1 MTSNDKTEKKI
12 TSLKDHWFLSSVIE
26 NKSIYFQVLTASIF
40 INIFG
45 FVSAFYIMTVYD
57 RVLPNNAM
65 NSLIALT
72 IGMLVVILFDFI
84 LKIIRSY
91 FSDVAS
97 KNIDQTV
104 SNKLINK
111 LLSHDEKI
119 IESPAE
125 VTSSIR
131 EFDSVREFFTSASLM
146 ALVDIPFM
154 FLFLGVIYSIA
165 GPLALVPIL
174 IVPLV
179 LLTSF
184 LVQPILKRFSEQDL
198 KLKQGKARVLSE
210 LTQNL
215 ESVRT
220 VAGGDFLKKRWTNS
234 VEEQNNAS
242 ILTKIA
248 SNFAVTFGQSALQLS
263 QVGIIVYG
271 VILISSLDITQ
282 GALIA
287 CIILSGRTLS
297 PLVQASQL
305 LTRANGALSAYKKV
319 DVLMKTQSRDKDS
332 NEMMGVKIDNGD
344 IDLKNL
350 TFKFG
355 EVKVLD
361 DISFSIKS
369 GEKLGLVGNLGSGK
383 SSLIRNIIGYH
394 LSEIGMVK
402 IGGYDVHNIP
412 SEILRSEIGYCPQNI
427 QLFSG
432 TIYENIA
439 SSIDNASED
448 DVIFAAKQS
457 LAHQFI
463 TKLPGGYN
471 YRLRENGINLSGG
484 QRQSIS
490 LARAIIKRPK
500 ILVLDEPTSSMDA
513 ENELGVINNLYSLE
527 QNPTIIISSHKINI
541 LTKVDKIAVILNGK
555 IANFGPTN
563 EIIKTSPN

>member
-1 MTSNDKTEKKI
+1 MSSNEKAKKKVP
-12 TSLKDHWFLSSVIE
+12 LRDHWFLSSVIE

-57 RVLPNNAM
+57 RVLPKNAM
-65 NSLIALT
+65 NSLIALS
-72 IGMLVVILFDFI
+72 IGMLVVIIFDFI

-104 SNKLINK
+104 SKKLINK

-119 IESPAE
+119 IDSPAE

-146 ALVDIPFM
+146 AIVDIPFM

-220 VAGGDFLKKRWTNS
+220 VAGGDFLKKRWTQS

-305 LTRANGALSAYKKV
+305 LTRANGALSAYRKV
-319 DVLMKTQSRDKDS
+319 DVLMNTQSRDKDS
-332 NEMMGVKIDNGD
+332 KDMMGVKIDNGD
-344 IDLKNL
+344 IELKNL
-350 TFKFG
+350 TFKFD
-355 EVKVLD
+355 EVKILD

-402 IGGYDVHNIP
+402 IAGYDIHNIP

-432 TIYENIA
+432 TIYENI
-439 SSIDNASED
+439 SSSLDNATED

-457 LAHQFI
+457 LAHDFI

-471 YRLRENGINLSGG
+471 YVLRENGINLSGG
-484 QRQSIS
+484 QRQAIS
-490 LARAIIKRPK
+490 LARAIIKKPK
-500 ILVLDEPTSSMDA
+500 ILVLDEPTSSMDS
-513 ENELGVINNLYSLE
+513 ENELKVINNLYSLD

-563 EIIKTSPN
+563 EIIKTGNN

>member
-1 MTSNDKTEKKI
+1 MNSNEKTEKKI
-12 TSLKDHWFLSSVIE
+12 TSLKDHWFLGSVIE
-26 NKSIYFQVLTASIF
+26 NKSIYIQVLTASIF

-72 IGMLVVILFDFI
+72 IGMLVVIFFDFI

-146 ALVDIPFM
+146 AIVDIPFM
-154 FLFLGVIYSIA
+154 FLFLGVIYAIA

-184 LVQPILKRFSEQDL
+184 LVQPVLKRFSEQDL

-220 VAGGDFLKKRWTNS
+220 VAGGEFLKKRWTNS

-305 LTRANGALSAYKKV
+305 LTRANGALSAYRKV
-319 DVLMKTQSRDKDS
+319 DILMKTEARDKESKD
-332 NEMMGVKIDNGD
+332 MMGVKIDNGD
-344 IDLKNL
+344 IELKSL
-350 TFKFG
+350 TFKFD

-361 DISFSIKS
+361 DISFSLKS

-402 IGGYDVHNIP
+402 IAGYDIHNIP
-412 SEILRSEIGYCPQNI
+412 SEILRNEIGYCPQNI

-439 SSIDNASED
+439 TSLDNATED

-457 LAHQFI
+457 LAHEFI

-490 LARAIIKRPK
+490 LARAIIKKPK

-513 ENELGVINNLYSLE
+513 ENELNVIKNLYSLD

-541 LTKVDKIAVILNGK
+541 LTQVDKIAVILNGK

-563 EIIKTSPN
+563 EIIKSSPN

>member
-1 MTSNDKTEKKI
+1 MTSNDNTEKKI

-332 NEMMGVKIDNGD
+332 KEMMGVKIDNGD

-361 DISFSIKS
+361 DISFSLKS

-402 IGGYDVHNIP
+402 IGGYDVYNIP

>member
-287 CIILSGRTLS
+287 FIILSGRTLS

>member
-1 MTSNDKTEKKI
+1 MSSNEKTEKKVP
-12 TSLKDHWFLSSVIE
+12 LKDHWFLSSVIE

-72 IGMLVVILFDFI
+72 IGMLVVIIFDFI

-104 SNKLINK
+104 SKKLINK

-119 IESPAE
+119 IDSPAE

-146 ALVDIPFM
+146 AIVDIPFM

-184 LVQPILKRFSEQDL
+184 LVQPVLKRFSEQDL

-220 VAGGDFLKKRWTNS
+220 VAGGDFLKKRWTQS

-319 DVLMKTQSRDKDS
+319 DVLMNTQSRDKDS
-332 NEMMGVKIDNGD
+332 KDMMGVKIDNGD
-344 IDLKNL
+344 IELKNL
-350 TFKFG
+350 TFKFD
-355 EVKVLD
+355 EVKILD

-402 IGGYDVHNIP
+402 IAGYDIHNIP

-432 TIYENIA
+432 TIYENI
-439 SSIDNASED
+439 SSSLDNATED

-457 LAHQFI
+457 LAHDFI

-471 YRLRENGINLSGG
+471 YVLRENGINLSGG
-484 QRQSIS
+484 QRQAIS
-490 LARAIIKRPK
+490 LARAIIKKPK
-500 ILVLDEPTSSMDA
+500 ILVLDEPTSSMDS
-513 ENELGVINNLYSLE
+513 ENELKVINNLYSLD

-563 EIIKTSPN
+563 EIIKTGNN

>member
-1 MTSNDKTEKKI
+1 MSSNEKAKKKVP
-12 TSLKDHWFLSSVIE
+12 LRDHWFLSSVIE

-72 IGMLVVILFDFI
+72 IGMLVVIIFDFI

-104 SNKLINK
+104 SKKLINK

-119 IESPAE
+119 IDSPAE

-146 ALVDIPFM
+146 AIVDIPFM

-220 VAGGDFLKKRWTNS
+220 VAGGDFLKKRWTQS

-305 LTRANGALSAYKKV
+305 LTRANGALSAYRKV
-319 DVLMKTQSRDKDS
+319 DVLMNTQSRDKDS
-332 NEMMGVKIDNGD
+332 KDMMGVKIDNGD
-344 IDLKNL
+344 IELKNL
-350 TFKFG
+350 TFKFD
-355 EVKVLD
+355 EVKILD

-402 IGGYDVHNIP
+402 IAGYDIHNIP

-432 TIYENIA
+432 TIYENI
-439 SSIDNASED
+439 SSSLDNATED

-457 LAHQFI
+457 LAHDFI

-471 YRLRENGINLSGG
+471 YVLRENGINLSGG
-484 QRQSIS
+484 QRQAIS
-490 LARAIIKRPK
+490 LARAIIKKPK
-500 ILVLDEPTSSMDA
+500 ILVLDEPTSSMDS
-513 ENELGVINNLYSLE
+513 ENELKVINNLYSLD

-563 EIIKTSPN
+563 EIIKTGNN

>member
-1 MTSNDKTEKKI
+1 MIDKNEENIKP
-12 TSLKDHWFLSSVIE
+12 LKDHWFLSSIVD
-26 NKSIYFQVLTASIF
+26 NKSIYFQVLIASIF

-65 NSLIALT
+65 NSLLALT
-72 IGMLVVILFDFI
+72 IGMMVVIFFDFI
-84 LKIIRSY
+84 LKTIRSY

-97 KNIDQTV
+97 KNLDQNV
-104 SNKLINK
+104 SEKLINK
-111 LLSHDEKI
+111 LLSHDDKI

-125 VTSSIR
+125 VTSSVR

-179 LLTSF
+179 LLSSY
-184 LVQPILKRFSEQDL
+184 LVQPVLKRFSEKDL
-198 KLKQGKARVLSE
+198 ILRQGKARVLSE

-220 VAGGDFLKKRWTNS
+220 VAGGKFLKKRWTDS
-234 VEEQNNAS
+234 VEEQNNAT
-242 ILTKIA
+242 ILSKIA
-248 SNFAVTFGQSALQLS
+248 SNFAVTFGQTALQLS

-319 DVLMKTQSRDKDS
+319 DKLMSANSRDEKLEKS
-332 NEMMGVKIDNGD
+332 MAVKIDNGD
-344 IDLKNL
+344 VELKNL
-350 TFKFG
+350 SFKFG
-355 EVKVLD
+355 EVKILD
-361 DISFSIKS
+361 DISFSLKS

-394 LSEIGMVK
+394 LSELGMIK
-402 IGGYDVHNIP
+402 LGGYDIYNIP
-412 SEILRSEIGYCPQNI
+412 SEILREEIGYCPQNI

-432 TIYENIA
+432 TIYENI
-439 SSIDNASED
+439 SSSLDNATEE
-448 DVIFAAKQS
+448 DVIEASKKS
-457 LAHQFI
+457 LAHNFI

-471 YRLRENGINLSGG
+471 YVLRENGINLSGG

-490 LARAIIKRPK
+490 LARAIIKKPK
-500 ILVLDEPTSSMDA
+500 IMVLDEPTSSMDA
-513 ENELGVINNLYSLE
+513 ENEQNVINNLYTLE
-527 QNPTIIISSHKINI
+527 QNPTVIISSHKINI
-541 LTKVDKIAVILNGK
+541 LTKVDKIAVLLDGK
-555 IANFGPTN
+555 IVNFGPTN
-563 EIIKTSPN
+563 EIIKSN

>member
-1 MTSNDKTEKKI
+1 MNKDKGK
-12 TSLKDHWFLSSVIE
+12 SLESYKDHWFWSSILN
-26 NKSIYFQVLTASIF
+26 NKSVYVQVLVASIF

-65 NSLIALT
+65 NSLTALT
-72 IGMLVVILFDFI
+72 IGMLFVIIFDFI
-84 LKIIRSY
+84 LKTIRSY

-97 KNIDQTV
+97 KDLDQNV
-104 SNKLINK
+104 SKKLINK
-111 LLSHDEKI
+111 LLSHDEDVMK
-119 IESPAE
+119 SPSE
-125 VTSSIR
+125 VTSGVR
-131 EFDSVREFFTSASLM
+131 EFDSVRDFFTSASLM
-146 ALVDIPFM
+146 AFVDIPFM

-165 GPLALVPIL
+165 GPLAIVPIL

-179 LLTSF
+179 FLTSA
-184 LVQPILKRFSEQDL
+184 LVQPFLRRFSEKDL
-198 KLKQGKARVLSE
+198 ALKQGKAMVLSE

-220 VAGGDFLKKRWTNS
+220 VAGGKFLKKRWLDS
-234 VEEQNNAS
+234 VEEQNNAT
-242 ILTKIA
+242 ILSKIA

-271 VILISSLDITQ
+271 VILISSLDISQ

-305 LTRANGALSAYKKV
+305 LTRANLALAAYRKV
-319 DVLMKTQSRDKDS
+319 DKLMKTSSRDEIHGDT
-332 NEMMGVKIDNGD
+332 MGVKIDNGN
-344 IDLKNL
+344 IEVKNL
-350 TFKFG
+350 IFQVDDNKI
-355 EVKVLD
+355 LD
-361 DISFSIKS
+361 DINFELKS

-383 SSLIRNIIGYH
+383 SSLIRNLIGYH
-394 LSEIGMVK
+394 LPSVGMVK
-402 IGGYDVHNIP
+402 VGGYDINNIP
-412 SEILRSEIGYCPQNI
+412 SSILRNEIGYCPQNI

-439 SSIDNASED
+439 SSIDDASED
-448 DVIFAAKQS
+448 DVLYATKNA
-457 LAHQFI
+457 LAHNFI
-463 TKLPGGYN
+463 AKLPGGYN
-471 YRLRENGINLSGG
+471 YVLRENGSNLSGG
-484 QRQSIS
+484 QRQAIS

-513 ENELGVINNLYSLE
+513 ENEQGVINNLYALE
-527 QNPTIIISSHKINI
+527 QNPSIIISSHKISI

-555 IANFGPTN
+555 IVNFGPTN
-563 EIIKTSPN
+563 EIIKTGSN